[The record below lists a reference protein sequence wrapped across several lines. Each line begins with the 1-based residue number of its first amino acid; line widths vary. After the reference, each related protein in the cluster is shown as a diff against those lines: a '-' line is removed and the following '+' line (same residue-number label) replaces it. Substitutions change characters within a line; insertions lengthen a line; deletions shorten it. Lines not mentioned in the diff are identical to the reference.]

1 MQAEYD
7 IAIVGSGVGGA
18 LLAMVARRLGRS
30 VVLLERHAHPR
41 FAVGESTSPLMNLL
55 IEQLAYRYDLPDL
68 LPLTTYGA
76 WQRAYPDLTC
86 GLKRGF
92 TYYHHNAH
100 RPFAARPDRGNQ
112 LLVAASPN
120 DEVADTHWLRHDVD
134 AFLVQKAVGL
144 GADYLDHVTLHDAK
158 FTRTSATDAA
168 GAASETSET
177 TETTGILHGEREGQT
192 LTITAR
198 FVVDASGPNGFLS
211 RALDLPAAPFDDYPA
226 TQSLYSHFTN
236 VRRTDTMPVFQ
247 AASNAYSGSDDDA
260 NPCTTTHCTGE
271 PAACTARHDYACGI
285 ASDTTLGDAVAS
297 ETGTFPLPV
306 SIADPDDTPP
316 YAPDDAALHH
326 VFDGGWMWVLRFN
339 NGVTSAGV
347 AVEDWLAEELNL
359 AEGAPAWTRFLDR
372 FPTIAQQFREAV
384 PTRPFVYAPNLA
396 YRALTTTGEG
406 WALLPSASAFVDPLF
421 STGMPLTLLGVERLG
436 RILESAWNAPDFSAR
451 IAEYGET
458 TRSEADWAAYFI
470 GACYAGMKDFDLFRS
485 FTMFYFAAAA
495 YSEMA
500 RRLKQPHLVR
510 RFLAGDRADF
520 VSGLRCCARLL
531 RHAAECGPTNT
542 RYFEA
547 DVAHAID
554 CLNIAGLCDADK
566 RNWYGVDME
575 DVVRGAEKLGLS
587 ASQVKAIIAAAP
599 WAQPIS

>member
-7 IAIVGSGVGGA
+7 IAIIGSGFGGA

-41 FAVGESTSPLMNLL
+41 FAIGESTSPLMNLL
-55 IEQLAYRYDLPDL
+55 IEQLAHRYDLPEL

-92 TYYHHNAH
+92 TYYHHDAH
-100 RPFAARPDRGNQ
+100 RPFAARPDRSDQ

-120 DEVADTHWLRHDVD
+120 DEVGDTHWLRHDVD
-134 AFLVQKAVGL
+134 AFLVQKAIAL
-144 GADYLDHVTLHDAK
+144 GADYLDHVTLRDAQ
-158 FTRTSATDAA
+158 FTRTNETDAA
-168 GAASETSET
+168 SESIGT
-177 TETTGILHGEREGQT
+177 LRGERCGQPLT
-192 LTITAR
+192 LSAR
-198 FVVDASGPNGFLS
+198 FVVDASGPHGFLS
-211 RALDLPAAPFDDYPA
+211 RALGLPVAPFDAYPA
-226 TQSLYSHFTN
+226 TQALYSHFAN

-247 AASNAYSGSDDDA
+247 AAN
-260 NPCTTTHCTGE
+260 
-271 PAACTARHDYACGI
+271 AACSGGGSYAERRTNERRTNERRTDEQDV
-285 ASDTTLGDAVAS
+285 DTH
-297 ETGTFPLPV
+297 GTDERAAC
-306 SIADPDDTPP
+306 SADTPP

-347 AVEDWLAEELNL
+347 AVEDWLAQELHL
-359 AEGAPAWTRFLDR
+359 AEGAPAWTRLLDR
-372 FPTIAQQFREAV
+372 FPTIAEQFGEAV
-384 PTRPFVYAPNLA
+384 PTRPFTYTPRLA

-436 RILESAWNAPDFSAR
+436 RILQSAWDTPDFSAR
-451 IAEYGET
+451 IAEYGEI
-458 TRSEADWAAYFI
+458 TRAEADWTAHFI

-485 FTMFYFAAAA
+485 FAMFYFAAAS

-500 RRLKQPHLVR
+500 RRLEQPHLVR
-510 RFLAGDRADF
+510 RFLGEDRADF
-520 VSGLRCCARLL
+520 ASGLRRCARLL
-531 RHAAECGPTNT
+531 HDAARVEKIEDRRQKTET
-542 RYFEA
+542 RRDNPFAAKEA
-547 DVAHAID
+547 GSPSPITHCFASEVAKAID
-554 CLNIAGLCDADK
+554 CLNIAGLCDAGK

-575 DVVRGAEKLGLS
+575 DVVRGAYKLGLS
-587 ASQVKAIIAAAP
+587 AAQVSDIVATAP
-599 WAQPIS
+599 WAQPVS

>member
-1 MQAEYD
+1 MQAEHDAEYD
-7 IAIVGSGVGGA
+7 IAIVGSGFGGA
-18 LLAMVARRLGRS
+18 LLAMVARRLGRT

-41 FAVGESTSPLMNLL
+41 FAIGESTSPLMNLL
-55 IEQLAYRYDLPDL
+55 IEQLALRYDLPDL

-92 TYYHHNAH
+92 TYYHHDAH
-100 RPFAARPDRGNQ
+100 KPFAARPDHSDQ

-120 DEVADTHWLRHDVD
+120 DEAGDTHWLRHDVD
-134 AFLVQKAVGL
+134 AFLVEKAIEL

-158 FTRTSATDAA
+158 FTQKEETAA
-168 GAASETSET
+168 ADEVKA
-177 TETTGILHGEREGQT
+177 TTGVLRGERCGQP

-226 TQSLYSHFTN
+226 TQALYSHFTN

-247 AASNAYSGSDDDA
+247 AANPACSDSERASEQYVDVQHTDEQGT
-260 NPCTTTHCTGE
+260 NE
-271 PAACTARHDYACGI
+271 RAACPA
-285 ASDTTLGDAVAS
+285 
-297 ETGTFPLPV
+297 
-306 SIADPDDTPP
+306 DTPP

-347 AVEDWLAEELNL
+347 AVEDWLAQELNL
-359 AEGAPAWTRFLDR
+359 AEGAPAWPRLLDR
-372 FPTIAQQFREAV
+372 FPTIAEQFADAV
-384 PTRPFVYAPNLA
+384 PTRPFTYAPSLA

-406 WALLPSASAFVDPLF
+406 WALLPSAGAFVDPLF

-436 RILESAWNAPDFSAR
+436 HILQSAWDTPDFSAR
-451 IAEYGET
+451 IAEYGEI
-458 TRSEADWAAYFI
+458 TRSEADWTAHFI
-470 GACYAGMKDFDLFRS
+470 GACYAGMKDFDLFRA
-485 FTMFYFAAAA
+485 FAMFYFAAAS

-500 RRLKQPHLVR
+500 RRLEQPHLVR
-510 RFLAGDRADF
+510 RFLAADRADF
-520 VSGLRCCARLL
+520 SFGLRRCARLL
-531 RHAAECGPTNT
+531 RHASEGGPTDT
-542 RYFEA
+542 RHFEA
-547 DVAHAID
+547 EVAQAID
-554 CLNIAGLCDADK
+554 CLNIAGLCDPAK

-587 ASQVKAIIAAAP
+587 ASEVSAIIATAP